1 MHKRNL
7 QLKNAPLRR
16 AESVAFSSRPDM
28 ALNIDIPGKECHSAG
43 NPAELRFPE
52 PGPDV
57 VETEGNDGYELV
69 EPTCG

>member
-16 AESVAFSSRPDM
+16 AEMVAFSARPEM
-28 ALNIDIPGKECHSAG
+28 ALNIDIPGSECHSAG
-43 NPAELRFPE
+43 NPVEVRFPN

-57 VETEGNDGYELV
+57 EEAEDGYELV